1 MNNSSTANRSDPV
14 LLQADGISR
23 AYGSF
28 LALKETSLD
37 LRPGQLVTLLG
48 SNGSGKT
55 TLLLCLAGLL
65 RPSKGRIAVLGHD
78 LYRDEPEARR
88 ALAFVP
94 DVPVFYDEL
103 TAWEHL
109 RFIALAHNVEKG
121 FSSRAEDL
129 LRSLALWEARDL
141 FPQAYSRGM
150 RLKLALALALIR
162 PFRVLILDEPTSGLD
177 PESTDLLCDRL
188 RRIAGEGGA
197 VLLSTHNP
205 ALTERLGAQT
215 WTMREG
221 CLALP

>member
-1 MNNSSTANRSDPV
+1 MTELPQ
-14 LLQADGISR
+14 LLLADGISR

-28 LALKETSLD
+28 LALKETSLE
-37 LRPGQLVTLLG
+37 LHPGQLVTLLG

-65 RPSKGRIAVLGHD
+65 RPSKGRISVLGHD
-78 LYRDEPEARR
+78 LYRDEPKARR
-88 ALAFVP
+88 GLAFVP

-109 RFIALAHNVEKG
+109 RFIALAHDVEDG
-121 FSSRAEDL
+121 FAARAEAL
-129 LRSLALWEARDL
+129 LRSLELWEARDL

-177 PESTDLLCDRL
+177 PESTELLCDRL
-188 RRIAGEGGA
+188 RHIADDGGA

-205 ALTERLGAQT
+205 ALTDRLGAEV

-221 CLALP
+221 RLALP